1 MLTLVLGI
9 AIGLSLGLIIVAF
22 FAVGSYDRG
31 WDAAL
36 RRRAVDRFTYAR
48 W

>member
-22 FAVGSYDRG
+22 IAVGSYDRG

-36 RRRAVDRFTYAR
+36 RRRAIDRIAHAR